1 MKKILLFIS
10 VVILVLFIYI
20 KNGDDKVYYLALGDS
35 YSLGMN
41 PYNAYDYGFTDYIK
55 DYLNQSEKL
64 QNFIK
69 DFSVSGYRTIDLLK
83 DIESNKSIVYEN
95 QEITI
100 QQALI
105 KADLVTLSIGTND
118 IIGMASVS
126 PDDSYIDDAMN
137 DMESLLILLRK
148 YCKETIVAVGY
159 FNLINNDYANERYK
173 KLCEKYDIVY
183 IDIYNLIND
192 DYFPNPSNI
201 HPSKKAYELIANK
214 IIEVVDNKFQ

>member
-214 IIEVVDNKFQ
+214 IIEVVDNKF